1 MNQKIFKISLV
12 NSLAVTAYIILVAYF
27 MQNAENWFGKEDKFL
42 APVIFLLL
50 FVLSALIT
58 GLLVLGRPIYFY
70 LEGKKVESIRL
81 LFYTIINLAVILA
94 IVILAYLGL
103 R

>member
-1 MNQKIFKISLV
+1 MDTKIFKISFV
-12 NSLAVTAYIILVAYF
+12 NSLAVTAYIVLVAYF
-27 MQNAENWFGKEDKFL
+27 MRNAENWFGKTDKFL

-58 GLLVLGRPIYFY
+58 GLLILGRPIYFY
-70 LEGKKVESIRL
+70 LEGKKVESIKL
-81 LFYTIINLAVILA
+81 LFYTIINLAAILA